1 MKKLVQKFLENRCT
15 PEEAEKV
22 LQWLQTEEGETF
34 VEEQMNKDQ
43 EFFFTSVKSDLYPEL
58 DSRELLYEIKKRK
71 RKGKGR
77 PEADNSKT
85 NIHHKDYPNRLKHS
99 IFVVAAAAVFLIVA
113 VLVFNPLA
121 DQEITS
127 ESETTYQI
135 VEAERGEQ
143 KEIQLRDGS
152 IIVLN
157 HESRIFIPEDFSE
170 SNRQVAL
177 EGEAWFEVV
186 AMEPYPFEIEAT
198 NSYVRVLG
206 TSFGVKSYPGEK
218 STRVVVTEG
227 KVSLAAI
234 ETDGGKERVIE
245 ENQSGKLITG
255 QEIELQD
262 IPDTELYTGW
272 KDGKL
277 IFYNTP
283 FDEVIK
289 RVERWYDIECIITD
303 PALKQEHFT
312 SVFEGESLRQ
322 VLDVIA
328 LSMNVQYEIDNQTVT
343 FKSNNL

>member
-15 PEEAEKV
+15 PEEAEIV
-22 LQWLQTEEGETF
+22 LQWLQTKEGEAF

-43 EFFFTSVKSDLYPEL
+43 KFFFRSAKSDLYPEL
-58 DSRELLYEIKKRK
+58 NSRELLNEIKEKK
-71 RKGKGR
+71 
-77 PEADNSKT
+77 ETLNSTPKT
-85 NIHHKDYPNRLKHS
+85 NIAKKRIYRREYPKGLKQS
-99 IFVVAAAAVFLIVA
+99 FFLAALAAVFVAIA

-121 DQEITS
+121 GFEFST
-127 ESETTYQI
+127 EPETTYQV
-135 VEAERGEQ
+135 VETERGEQ
-143 KEIQLRDGS
+143 KTIQLRDGS
-152 IIVLN
+152 TVVLN
-157 HESRIFIPEDFSE
+157 HESRILVPEDFSE
-170 SNRQVAL
+170 SNRQVRL
-177 EGEAWFEVV
+177 EGEAWFEV
-186 AMEPYPFEIEAT
+186 ASMESHTFEIEAT
-198 NSYVRVLG
+198 NSFVRVLG
-206 TSFGVKSYPGEK
+206 TSFGVKSHLGEE
-218 STRVVVTEG
+218 STRVVVTDG
-227 KVSLAAI
+227 KVSLTAI

-289 RVERWYDIECIITD
+289 RLERWYDIECIITD